1 MMLVPK
7 EITVIECR
15 TLRPSDDNVLIIVL
29 VILSIRVC
37 FCITIG
43 IAQVNRQLLATLSPP
58 FLSPEGNVLNPGP

>member
-1 MMLVPK
+1 MLVPK

-29 VILSIRVC
+29 FILSIRVC

-43 IAQVNRQLLATLSPP
+43 IARVNRQLLATLSPTFP
-58 FLSPEGNVLNPGP
+58 SPEGNVLNPGP